1 MHLKKFYPDT
11 IVPLLLTFAVF
22 AFFVALLFG
31 EIKVLNLLVIAR
43 EPILIRIL
51 LSDVLIGMT
60 IYLKTSI
67 DFAIFIGRL
76 MNTYPG
82 WKNRVMIEIGTAAGN
97 ALGTFAILI
106 IWDVFR
112 EVRFLMAA
120 MIVLAAL
127 VLIRMAEDGLEHAR
141 TKDKT
146 YPVNILNWVH
156 YFEKALQTINKA
168 VAPVLS
174 RLIPNLSV
182 SEKKKITFKGLFL
195 LSFTVPFILGLD
207 DFAGYI
213 PLFNVVNVFGFA
225 TGVFLGH
232 MILNIFLFLS
242 PQATIRIVKNPI
254 ISLIGSVA
262 FVALAV
268 WGIVEAIHLVG

>member
-31 EIKVLNLLVIAR
+31 EIKLLNLFVIAR

-146 YPVNILNWVH
+146 YQIGRASCRERVSSPV
-156 YFEKALQTINKA
+156 
-168 VAPVLS
+168 
-174 RLIPNLSV
+174 
-182 SEKKKITFKGLFL
+182 
-195 LSFTVPFILGLD
+195 
-207 DFAGYI
+207 
-213 PLFNVVNVFGFA
+213 
-225 TGVFLGH
+225 
-232 MILNIFLFLS
+232 
-242 PQATIRIVKNPI
+242 
-254 ISLIGSVA
+254 
-262 FVALAV
+262 
-268 WGIVEAIHLVG
+268 